1 MAFALPS
8 FNAAVAS
15 ANTSGV
21 PLQRLQANIDFED
34 VKSDFATK
42 TLTELPYKKFLT
54 EAAMARDALAQYG
67 AGLRN
72 KMTLD
77 YNRDVLE
84 AEQKNRKQNALVKML
99 LGSDANAGLGLE
111 ALTNP
116 REERINQLTFEQSL
130 ATAIANQQG
139 VLDPDANIG
148 AAVEAVGKIP
158 SRRAGG
164 TATQSSQT
172 NTTAPVV
179 KVEPAQVS
187 SDWFDRLLLKEMQLQ
202 QKPQK
207 K

>member
-21 PLQRLQANIDFED
+21 PLQRLQANINFQD

-54 EAAMARDALAQYG
+54 EAAIARDALAQYG
-67 AGLRN
+67 ANLRN

-84 AEQKNRKQNALVKML
+84 TEQKNRKQDALIKML
-99 LGSDANAGLGLE
+99 MGGDANAGL
-111 ALTNP
+111 ALSPLRDP
-116 REERINQLTFEQSL
+116 RDERITQLSFEQSVRN
-130 ATAIANQQG
+130 AMANDQG
-139 VLDPDANIG
+139 VLDPDKNIG
-148 AAVEAVGKIP
+148 GLIDAVTSVP

-172 NTTAPVV
+172 NTTVPVV
-179 KVEPAQVS
+179 KVEPAKAS
-187 SDWFDRLLLKEMQLQ
+187 SDLFDMLLQRVQQ
-202 QKPQK
+202 QKQTQK
-207 K
+207 

>member
-21 PLQRLQANIDFED
+21 PLQRLQANINFQD

-54 EAAMARDALAQYG
+54 EAAIARDALAQYG

-77 YNRDVLE
+77 YNREVLE
-84 AEQKNRKQNALVKML
+84 TEQKNRKQDALVKML
-99 LGSDANAGLGLE
+99 MGGDANAGLTLS
-111 ALTNP
+111 ALRDP
-116 REERINQLTFEQSL
+116 RDERITQLSFEQSVRN
-130 ATAIANQQG
+130 AMANDQG
-139 VLDPDANIG
+139 VLDPDKNIPG
-148 AAVEAVGKIP
+148 VIKAVTSVP

-172 NTTAPVV
+172 KTTVPVV
-179 KVEPAQVS
+179 KVEPAKAS
-187 SDWFDRLLLKEMQLQ
+187 SKLYDMLQ
-202 QKPQK
+202 QMELQQQTQK
-207 K
+207 

>member
-15 ANTSGV
+15 ANTSGL
-21 PLQRLQANIDFED
+21 PLQRLQANIDFQD

-54 EAAMARDALAQYG
+54 EAAIARDALAEYG

-84 AEQKNRKQNALVKML
+84 AKQKTAKQNALVKML
-99 LGSDANAGLGLE
+99 LGSDANAGLGLDT
-111 ALTNP
+111 LTDP
-116 REERINQLTFEQSL
+116 REERIKQLTFEQSL
-130 ATAIANQQG
+130 ANAIANQQG
-139 VLDPDANIG
+139 ALDPDANIG
-148 AAVEAVGKIP
+148 AVMEAVGKVP

-187 SDWFDRLLLKEMQLQ
+187 SDLFDRLLLQQMQLQ
-202 QKPQK
+202 QQPK

>member
-21 PLQRLQANIDFED
+21 PLQRLQANIDFQD

-54 EAAMARDALAQYG
+54 EAAIARDALAQYG

-77 YNRDVLE
+77 YNREVLE
-84 AEQKNRKQNALVKML
+84 TEQKNRKQDALIKML
-99 LGSDANAGLGLE
+99 MGGDANAGL
-111 ALTNP
+111 ALSPLRDP
-116 REERINQLTFEQSL
+116 RDERITQLSFEQSVRN
-130 ATAIANQQG
+130 AMANDQG
-139 VLDPDANIG
+139 VLDPDKNIG
-148 AAVEAVGKIP
+148 GLIDAVTSVP

-164 TATQSSQT
+164 TATQSNQT
-172 NTTAPVV
+172 NTTVPVV
-179 KVEPAQVS
+179 KVEPAKAS
-187 SDWFDRLLLKEMQLQ
+187 NDLFDMLLKKVQ
-202 QKPQK
+202 PQK
-207 K
+207 QTQK

>member
-21 PLQRLQANIDFED
+21 PLQRLQANIDFQD

-77 YNRDVLE
+77 YNREVLE
-84 AEQKNRKQNALVKML
+84 ADQKNRKQDALVEML
-99 LGSDANAGLGLE
+99 MGSDANAGLGLD
-111 ALTNP
+111 ALTDP
-116 REERINQLTFEQSL
+116 REERIKQLIFEDSL
-130 ATAIANQQG
+130 RKAVASDQG
-139 VLDPDANIG
+139 VLDPDKNIG
-148 AAVEAVGKIP
+148 QVVNDVTSVP

-172 NTTAPVV
+172 NTAAPVV

-187 SDWFDRLLLKEMQLQ
+187 SVLFDRMLQQMQQLQ
-202 QKPQK
+202 QPKQ
-207 K
+207 